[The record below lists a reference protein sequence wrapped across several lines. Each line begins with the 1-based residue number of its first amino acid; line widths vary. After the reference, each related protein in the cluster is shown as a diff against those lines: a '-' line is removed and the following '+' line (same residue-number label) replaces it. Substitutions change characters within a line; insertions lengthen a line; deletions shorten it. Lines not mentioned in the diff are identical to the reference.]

1 MKMKKIISL
10 FLTTVFSFVLF
21 GSEVCLAN
29 SKEIMVRVMT
39 DITSENISHKD
50 NIPAELVSDIYIN
63 SKTKFKKGD
72 SVYLI
77 PTKIEKRGLAGKG
90 GYIEIRRGFIK
101 DQNGKEYPILLHQR
115 IKGDDK
121 DWVVVCMGLSI
132 TIILLPMLLF
142 GLVKGNSAIIEDG
155 TVFECTLSE

>member
-1 MKMKKIISL
+1 MKKIISL

-29 SKEIMVRVMT
+29 SGDVLVRVRT
-39 DITSENISHKD
+39 DITSESISHKD
-50 NIPAELVSDIYIN
+50 NIPAELVSDIYVN
-63 SKTKFKKGD
+63 NKTKFKKGD

-77 PTKIEKRGLAGKG
+77 PTKIEKRGLAGQG

-101 DQNGKEYPILLHQR
+101 DQNGKEYPILLHQK
-115 IKGDDK
+115 IKGEDK
-121 DWVVVCMGLSI
+121 DWVIVCMGFG
-132 TIILLPMLLF
+132 IILLPLLF
-142 GLVKGNSAIIEDG
+142 FGFVKGKSAVIEDG